1 MKGPEETK
9 SNERRADSCWI
20 NNSLT
25 RSPRPSRY
33 LKGAQ
38 VSTRKTHTRSAGH
51 LSSFC
56 QNSLGP
62 DKQRKVHLAVVT
74 QRWDSTYALDYRP
87 S

>member
-9 SNERRADSCWI
+9 TNEQRADSRWI
-20 NNSLT
+20 NSALT
-25 RSPRPSRY
+25 RPPWPSRY

-38 VSTRKTHTRSAGH
+38 VSARKTHTRSMGH

-56 QNSLGP
+56 QYSLSP
-62 DKQRKVHLAVVT
+62 DKKPKVHLAVVT
-74 QRWDSTYALDYRP
+74 QRWDSMYALDYRP